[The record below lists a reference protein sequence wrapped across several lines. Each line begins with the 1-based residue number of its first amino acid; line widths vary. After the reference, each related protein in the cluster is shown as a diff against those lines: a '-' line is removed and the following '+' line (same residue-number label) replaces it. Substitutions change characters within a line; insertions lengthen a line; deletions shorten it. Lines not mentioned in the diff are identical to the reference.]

1 MNYEVLILVVAVCLL
16 NLFSFIVG
24 AIIGQKTSNGE
35 AVSIPTPTKA
45 YKDYQ
50 VAKEEEEEQEMF
62 DIMMANI
69 DSYDG
74 TPLGQKDW

>member
-1 MNYEVLILVVAVCLL
+1 MNYQVLILVVAVCLL
-16 NLFSFIVG
+16 NLFSFVVG

-35 AVSIPTPTKA
+35 TVSIPTPTKA

-50 VAKEEEEEQEMF
+50 VAKEEKEEQEMIN
-62 DIMMANI
+62 IMMANI